1 MKAIN
6 DSWLV
11 GTSSGIYSPDH
22 NGEWKR
28 LGAYEFRITAFD
40 RRKGRVLAATGS
52 GLWEVRED
60 RWIQRHDETLTE
72 VMDVIDD
79 GEPMIVASAYG
90 LAFGNT
96 EASGRTA
103 WRWMS
108 DDLTVNQRFAN
119 AITKTGDRILVG
131 TEDGVLIYD
140 ADDNW
145 LTSSLVGI
153 PVRSLIKWGQ
163 AIYAGSDDGVWRS
176 QSGQDWE
183 RVSDR
188 LPVYALASAGTSLL
202 AGTENGLCRSEDG
215 HDWRAAGLSSMR
227 VSAVEADPDDDG
239 KWYAGG
245 SPGGLW
251 MTKDE
256 GKSWLGIP
264 EIGNDVEVI
273 SAPGGT
279 S

>member
-1 MKAIN
+1 MPGRMT
-6 DSWLV
+6 V
-11 GTSSGIYSPDH
+11 SG
-22 NGEWKR
+22 
-28 LGAYEFRITAFD
+28 GARAD
-40 RRKGRVLAATGS
+40 KTGS
-52 GLWEVRED
+52 G
-60 RWIQRHDETLTE
+60 
-72 VMDVIDD
+72 
-79 GEPMIVASAYG
+79 Y
-90 LAFGNT
+90 
-96 EASGRTA
+96 RT
-103 WRWMS
+103 
-108 DDLTVNQRFAN
+108 D
-119 AITKTGDRILVG
+119 
-131 TEDGVLIYD
+131 
-140 ADDNW
+140 
-145 LTSSLVGI
+145 
-153 PVRSLIKWGQ
+153 
-163 AIYAGSDDGVWRS
+163 
-176 QSGQDWE
+176 
-183 RVSDR
+183 
-188 LPVYALASAGTSLL
+188 YALASAGSSLL